1 MKMRVSILQNL
12 EKRFSPDDARVI
24 AQAIE
29 EETSPS
35 RLVTNES
42 LKLQLSELENR
53 LFTKVAALGLTAT
66 GLIISVVFFLF
77 SNLKK

>member
-1 MKMRVSILQNL
+1 MQMHVSTLQIL
-12 EKRFSPDDARVI
+12 EKRFSLEDARTI

-35 RLVTNES
+35 KLVTNDS

-53 LFTKVAALGLTAT
+53 LFTKMAALGLTAT
-66 GLIISVVFFLF
+66 GLIISVVFFLV

>member
-1 MKMRVSILQNL
+1 MQMHVSTLQIL
-12 EKRFSPDDARVI
+12 EKRFSLEDARAI

-29 EETSPS
+29 EKTSPS
-35 RLVTNES
+35 KLVTNDS

-53 LFTKVAALGLTAT
+53 LFTKMAALGLTAT
-66 GLIISVVFFLF
+66 GLIISVVFFLV